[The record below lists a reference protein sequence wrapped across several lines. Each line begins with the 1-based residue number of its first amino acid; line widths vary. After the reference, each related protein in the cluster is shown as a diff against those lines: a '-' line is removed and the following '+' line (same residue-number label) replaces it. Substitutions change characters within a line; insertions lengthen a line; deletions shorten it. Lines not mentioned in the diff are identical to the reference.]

1 MGGSAGVAGNSEVYP
16 HLLHLG
22 SKSGIM
28 VIAHLDLATRF
39 DWWSVGIVVGEI
51 PRWVGDCYILTNKR
65 ACKWGSCAPQII
77 LQEAWGKITDVFWN
91 NINYLDWTEKL
102 PNLLVVTNGK
112 IHEKI
117 IEKTKEIFKDSSLFY
132 ILE

>member
-1 MGGSAGVAGNSEVYP
+1 MKKAKKKALILGGICLVVLVGAIIADVV
-16 HLLHLG
+16 L
-22 SKSGIM
+22 SKSYFKEI
-28 VIAHLDLATRF
+28 F

-51 PRWVGDCYILTNKR
+51 ARWVGDCYILTNKR
-65 ACKWGSCAPQII
+65 ACKWDSCAPQVI

-102 PNLLVVTNGK
+102 PNLLVATNGK

-117 IEKTKEIFKDSSLFY
+117 IEKTKEIFS
-132 ILE
+132 